1 MTGTNGSAT
10 GPLNAFG
17 SVCAALV
24 QRFRGDKVLTAINT
38 LRALGTVATA
48 AVIAAGLPIAVTF
61 VLAAFVA
68 GVGSLVRPIQ
78 NALLPAFAAARPA
91 VLTPPAAPPPLAM
104 AARTVAPATAEAMV
118 RVPFNRIAE
127 QLPVDMFVRGREG
140 LNATLRPGVSLLV
153 PRRLLLPHLG
163 EGLALVK
170 WGVVADQFPHDELAL
185 THDQIA
191 SRLPNGSLMLPL
203 DEVVPQI
210 PAELL
215 ALSTPA
221 VDVYGIEEFPPPFQP
236 HVPPSSENGG

>member
-1 MTGTNGSAT
+1 
-10 GPLNAFG
+10 
-17 SVCAALV
+17 
-24 QRFRGDKVLTAINT
+24 
-38 LRALGTVATA
+38 
-48 AVIAAGLPIAVTF
+48 
-61 VLAAFVA
+61 
-68 GVGSLVRPIQ
+68 
-78 NALLPAFAAARPA
+78 
-91 VLTPPAAPPPLAM
+91 
-104 AARTVAPATAEAMV
+104 
-118 RVPFNRIAE
+118 

-191 SRLPNGSLMLPL
+191 SRLPNGSVMLPR
-203 DEVVPQI
+203 DAVVPQI

-236 HVPPSSENGG
+236 HVPPSSENAVADAGVPAELEAPALAEPSPCRRRSRSRRPSLRRSSRRRPSPNPSPSPKPRRSSSSRWSPSLRWTRSPWRPSPPRGGWWTADGRLKRDASPRSWRR